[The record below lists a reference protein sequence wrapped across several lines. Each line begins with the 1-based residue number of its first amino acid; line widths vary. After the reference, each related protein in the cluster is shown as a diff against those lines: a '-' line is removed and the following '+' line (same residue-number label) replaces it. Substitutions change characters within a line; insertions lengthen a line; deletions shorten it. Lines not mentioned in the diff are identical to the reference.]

1 VALRADDPEVM
12 KLTAS
17 FALGLLLL
25 GGVNA
30 AYAHEGGE
38 HGSSRGA
45 PARGLVFDGLTPARA
60 HGPCMEGFELR
71 LPGNRIGCTHGPDP
85 APPGRDVREPRP
97 LGDIAALSTGDPG
110 DGGGAGAGDVLCVG
124 DGVDG
129 NRIQAVYA
137 YPADGADNY
146 RAVAPYIRQWAAQA
160 DGVINAS
167 AAETG
172 GVRHVRYV
180 TDVACQLDVAKVA
193 LSPEGVANLAG
204 TAADLQAQGL
214 DRADR
219 KYLVWVDTYVYC
231 GVATVKPDDQPR
243 QTNANNG
250 DGRPGMVARIDRGC
264 WGNPSSSAET
274 HELTHILGG
283 VQPTAPHG
291 TWNYHCSDESELMC
305 YDDDS
310 TADGYVGSHGV
321 LVPLTYPC
329 GKAHERLL
337 DCGHDDYFS
346 TSPSAESWLYQ
357 HWNVADSSFLTS
369 EGPPVSPDTTAPR
382 PTKPRPRVAGQLGRK
397 VPVRLTWSS
406 RAADVAGYWLW
417 KSVDGR
423 RWRYVNRR
431 DLWSDTADVRVRRG
445 HSYRFLVHA
454 FDAAGNASPAAVG
467 YRFRVRVF
475 QESNRAVSYR
485 GSWAHVYRPA
495 ASAEHVSLSR
505 SSSGRSRLRFYGKA
519 IAWVSPT
526 STDGGSASVFVDGNY
541 VQRVD
546 LTSAEPRERRVVFWH
561 RFKRLGWHRI
571 AVKPIEGPVEVPVDA
586 FVVLR

>member
-1 VALRADDPEVM
+1 M
-12 KLTAS
+12 KLTAA

-495 ASAEHVSLSR
+495 ASAEHVSLAR